1 MAISSLGLYESELQ
15 ETINDCE
22 NLLDALQIESTIK
35 NDVEDRV
42 QDYLKEYGDWSN
54 ISASVQEAYYEV
66 TKSIVEQERP
76 AIEMYYEVN
85 GRASGISLKH
95 NAMDKAVEYHGEGTD
110 KLVELISAEI
120 GSQYEDLPDD
130 EIFKVGSGSFV
141 VKIDEDQKAIFAVPS
156 DAFIQKLSE
165 SFENTSLS
173 ISDYVD
179 GWLDSPTKT
188 LVLDFSKDE
197 PALLLDNADDNV
209 AMNVPLK
216 DMSNE
221 IRNDIYGDM
230 VALANPQNDEQK
242 ALIETAMNYFSEL
255 DDRDAERAMDNYE
268 AEYGADGSR
277 AFGSRFVDEPSPE
290 KSVSEAKEQI
300 TGEDKLRSLA
310 MEIADF
316 STTNGAETLV
326 EGDNMEELVNKVY
339 DMLSAKEGRES
350 LSSKLGYIEEAA
362 CRNGLSEDEQIA
374 NYLQLCIDNLPPV
387 ENEVTKLF
395 NKMQEIPEIKE
406 FIETQAKAG
415 GVSEL
420 DYFQNA
426 LERSDSTASLIEA
439 LDKARTISAPE
450 GEFFYVFD
458 EEYSPEA
465 KAGKALDSLFE
476 YIQHRC
482 EVVKGAPLT
491 EKECLENAIEFV
503 TKEYGVYA
511 KFGEYSVDYQDV
523 QSDGNSKDSVYG
535 VRKNAELYAVINVS
549 AYSDHLSVM
558 NEITDLAAE
567 NSLCETIEFINT
579 VHSAMEEFCKKN
591 TTLSDLPYEVFED
604 CPENFEELDLHID
617 YSPSELT
624 PVDKGVYLLDMMS
637 DDLKD
642 VVDRVKEL
650 EGGSV
655 LESADLSNKT
665 TDVFISKDRMEFSVP
680 ELCLRMDVPLT
691 IGEKESMNELVSEKE
706 KVMEKDA
713 KKRSAPVKD

>member
-1 MAISSLGLYESELQ
+1 MAISSLGLYEDELQ
-15 ETINDCE
+15 ETINDCG

-179 GWLDSPTKT
+179 GWLDSPTRT

-230 VALANPQNDEQK
+230 VALASPQNDEQK
-242 ALIETAMNYFSEL
+242 VLIETAMNYFSEL

-277 AFGSRFVDEPSPE
+277 AFGSRLVGEPSPE
-290 KSVSEAKEQI
+290 KDVSEAKEQI
-300 TGEDKLRSLA
+300 AGKDKLRSLA

-316 STTNGAETLV
+316 STTNGAETFV
-326 EGDNMEELVNKVY
+326 EGDNMEELVNKAY
-339 DMLSAKEGRES
+339 DMLSTKEGREN

-362 CRNGLSEDEQIA
+362 FRNGLSEDEQTA
-374 NYLQLCIDNLPPV
+374 NYLQLCIDYLPPM
-387 ENEVTKLF
+387 ELF
-395 NKMQEIPEIKE
+395 DKMQEIPEIKE

-426 LERSDSTASLIEA
+426 LDRSDSTASLIEA

-450 GEFFYVFD
+450 GELFYVFD

-465 KAGKALDSLFE
+465 KAGEALDSLFK
-476 YIQHRC
+476 YIQYRS
-482 EVVKGAPLT
+482 EEAKGAPLT

-503 TKEYGVYA
+503 TEEYGVYA

-523 QSDGNSKDSVYG
+523 QSGGNSKDSVYS
-535 VRKNAELYAVINVS
+535 VRKNDELYAVINVS

-558 NEITDLAAE
+558 NEITDLATE

-579 VHSAMEEFCKKN
+579 VHNAMEEFCKKN

-604 CPENFEELDLHID
+604 CPESFEELDLHID

-650 EGGSV
+650 EGGNV

-665 TDVFISKDRMEFSVP
+665 TDVFISEDRMEFSVP

>member
-1 MAISSLGLYESELQ
+1 MAISSLGLYEDELQ
-15 ETINDCE
+15 ETINDCG

-179 GWLDSPTKT
+179 GWLDSPTRT

-230 VALANPQNDEQK
+230 VALASPQNDEQK

-255 DDRDAERAMDNYE
+255 EDRDAERAMDNYE

-277 AFGSRFVDEPSPE
+277 VFGSRLVGEPSPE
-290 KSVSEAKEQI
+290 KDVSETKEQI
-300 TGEDKLRSLA
+300 AGKDKLRSLA

-326 EGDNMEELVNKVY
+326 EGDNMEELVNKAY
-339 DMLSAKEGRES
+339 DMLSTKEGRES
-350 LSSKLGYIEEAA
+350 LSSKLGYSEEVAF
-362 CRNGLSEDEQIA
+362 RNGLSEDEQTA
-374 NYLQLCIDNLPPV
+374 NYLQLCIDYLPPM
-387 ENEVTKLF
+387 ELF
-395 NKMQEIPEIKE
+395 DKMQEIPEIKE
-406 FIETQAKAG
+406 FIETQAKAS

-426 LERSDSTASLIEA
+426 LDRSDSTASLIEA

-450 GEFFYVFD
+450 GELFYVFD

-465 KAGKALDSLFE
+465 KAGEALDSLFE
-476 YIQHRC
+476 YIQYRS
-482 EVVKGAPLT
+482 EEAKGAPFT

-503 TKEYGVYA
+503 TEEYGVYA

-523 QSDGNSKDSVYG
+523 QSDGNSKDSVYS

-579 VHSAMEEFCKKN
+579 VHNAMEEFCKKN

-604 CPENFEELDLHID
+604 CPESFEELDLHID

-650 EGGSV
+650 EGGNV

-665 TDVFISKDRMEFSVP
+665 TDVFISEDRMEFSVP

-691 IGEKESMNELVSEKE
+691 IGEKESMNVLVYEKE
-706 KVMEKDA
+706 KVMEKGA

>member
-1 MAISSLGLYESELQ
+1 MKSQ
-15 ETINDCE
+15 R
-22 NLLDALQIESTIK
+22 AL
-35 NDVEDRV
+35 
-42 QDYLKEYGDWSN
+42 WSR
-54 ISASVQEAYYEV
+54 SA
-66 TKSIVEQERP
+66 
-76 AIEMYYEVN
+76 
-85 GRASGISLKH
+85 
-95 NAMDKAVEYHGEGTD
+95 AVEYHGEGTD

-179 GWLDSPTKT
+179 GWLDSPTRT

-230 VALANPQNDEQK
+230 VALASPQNDEQK

-255 DDRDAERAMDNYE
+255 EDRDAERAMDNYE

-277 AFGSRFVDEPSPE
+277 VFGSRLVGEPSPE
-290 KSVSEAKEQI
+290 KDVSETKEQI
-300 TGEDKLRSLA
+300 AGKDKLRSLA

-326 EGDNMEELVNKVY
+326 EGDNMEELVNKAY
-339 DMLSAKEGRES
+339 DMLSTKEGRES
-350 LSSKLGYIEEAA
+350 LSSKLGYIEEVAF
-362 CRNGLSEDEQIA
+362 RNGLSEDEQTA
-374 NYLQLCIDNLPPV
+374 NYLQLCIDYLPPM
-387 ENEVTKLF
+387 ELF
-395 NKMQEIPEIKE
+395 DKMQEIPEIKE
-406 FIETQAKAG
+406 FIETQAKAS

-426 LERSDSTASLIEA
+426 LDRSDSTASLIEA

-450 GEFFYVFD
+450 GELFYVFD

-465 KAGKALDSLFE
+465 KAGEALDSLFE
-476 YIQHRC
+476 YIQYRS
-482 EVVKGAPLT
+482 EEAKGAPFT

-503 TKEYGVYA
+503 TEEYGVYA

-523 QSDGNSKDSVYG
+523 QSDGNSKDSVYS

-579 VHSAMEEFCKKN
+579 VHNAMEEFCKKN

-604 CPENFEELDLHID
+604 CPESFEELDLHID

-650 EGGSV
+650 EGGNV

-665 TDVFISKDRMEFSVP
+665 TDVFISEDRMEFSVP

-691 IGEKESMNELVSEKE
+691 IGEKESMNVLVYEKE
-706 KVMEKDA
+706 KVMEKGA

>member
-1 MAISSLGLYESELQ
+1 MAISSLGLYEDELQ

-66 TKSIVEQERP
+66 TKNIVEQERP

-179 GWLDSPTKT
+179 GWLDSPTRT

-230 VALANPQNDEQK
+230 VALASPQNDEQK

-277 AFGSRFVDEPSPE
+277 AFGSRLVGEPSPE
-290 KSVSEAKEQI
+290 NDVPEAKEQI
-300 TGEDKLRSLA
+300 AGKDKLRSLA

-326 EGDNMEELVNKVY
+326 EGDNMEELVNKAY
-339 DMLSAKEGRES
+339 DMLSTKEGRES

-362 CRNGLSEDEQIA
+362 FRNGLSEDEQTA
-374 NYLQLCIDNLPPV
+374 NYLQLCIDYLPPV
-387 ENEVTKLF
+387 ELF
-395 NKMQEIPEIKE
+395 DKMQEIPEIKE

-426 LERSDSTASLIEA
+426 LDRSDSTASLIEA

-450 GEFFYVFD
+450 GELFYVFD
-458 EEYSPEA
+458 EEGAEA
-465 KAGKALDSLFE
+465 KAGEALDSLFE
-476 YIQHRC
+476 YIQYRS
-482 EVVKGAPLT
+482 EEAKGAPLT

-503 TKEYGVYA
+503 TEEYGVYA

-604 CPENFEELDLHID
+604 CPESFEELDLHID

-650 EGGSV
+650 EGGNV

-706 KVMEKDA
+706 KVMEKGA

>member
-1 MAISSLGLYESELQ
+1 MAISSLGLYEDELQ
-15 ETINDCE
+15 ETINDCG

-179 GWLDSPTKT
+179 GWLDSPTRT

-230 VALANPQNDEQK
+230 VALASPQNDEQK

-255 DDRDAERAMDNYE
+255 EDRDAERAMDNYE

-277 AFGSRFVDEPSPE
+277 VFGSRLVGEPSPE
-290 KSVSEAKEQI
+290 KDVSETKEQI
-300 TGEDKLRSLA
+300 AGKDKLRSLA

-326 EGDNMEELVNKVY
+326 EGDNMEELVNKAY
-339 DMLSAKEGRES
+339 DMLSTKEGRES
-350 LSSKLGYIEEAA
+350 LSSKLGYIEEVAF
-362 CRNGLSEDEQIA
+362 RNGLSEDEQTA
-374 NYLQLCIDNLPPV
+374 NYLQLCIDYLPPM
-387 ENEVTKLF
+387 ELF
-395 NKMQEIPEIKE
+395 DKMQEIPEIKE
-406 FIETQAKAG
+406 FIEAQAKAG

-426 LERSDSTASLIEA
+426 LDRSDSTASLIEA

-450 GEFFYVFD
+450 GELFYVFD

-465 KAGKALDSLFE
+465 KAGEALDSLFK
-476 YIQHRC
+476 YIQYRS
-482 EVVKGAPLT
+482 EEAKGAPLT

-503 TKEYGVYA
+503 TEEYGVYA

-579 VHSAMEEFCKKN
+579 VHNAMEEFCKKN

-604 CPENFEELDLHID
+604 CPESFEELDLHID

-650 EGGSV
+650 EGGNV

-706 KVMEKDA
+706 KVMEKGA

>member
-1 MAISSLGLYESELQ
+1 MAISSLGLYEDELQ
-15 ETINDCE
+15 ETINDCG

-179 GWLDSPTKT
+179 GWLDSPTRT

-230 VALANPQNDEQK
+230 VALASPQNDEQK

-255 DDRDAERAMDNYE
+255 EDRDAERAMDNYE

-277 AFGSRFVDEPSPE
+277 VFGSRLVGEPSPE
-290 KSVSEAKEQI
+290 KDVSETKEQI
-300 TGEDKLRSLA
+300 AGKDKLRSLA

-326 EGDNMEELVNKVY
+326 EGDNMEELVNKAY
-339 DMLSAKEGRES
+339 DMLSTKEGRES
-350 LSSKLGYIEEAA
+350 LSSKLGYIEEVAF
-362 CRNGLSEDEQIA
+362 RNGLSEDEQTA
-374 NYLQLCIDNLPPV
+374 NYLQLCIDYLPPM
-387 ENEVTKLF
+387 ELF
-395 NKMQEIPEIKE
+395 DKMQEIPEIKE
-406 FIETQAKAG
+406 FIETQAKAS

-426 LERSDSTASLIEA
+426 LDRSDSTASLIEA

-450 GEFFYVFD
+450 GELFYVFD

-465 KAGKALDSLFE
+465 KAGEALDSLFE
-476 YIQHRC
+476 YIQYRS
-482 EVVKGAPLT
+482 EEAKGAPFT

-503 TKEYGVYA
+503 TEEYGVYA

-523 QSDGNSKDSVYG
+523 QSDGNSKDSVYS

-579 VHSAMEEFCKKN
+579 VHNAMEEFCKKN

-604 CPENFEELDLHID
+604 CPESFEELDLHID

-650 EGGSV
+650 EGGNV

-665 TDVFISKDRMEFSVP
+665 TDVFISEDRMEFSVP

-691 IGEKESMNELVSEKE
+691 IGEKESMNVLVYEKE
-706 KVMEKDA
+706 KVMEKGA

>member
-1 MAISSLGLYESELQ
+1 MAISSLGLYEDELQ
-15 ETINDCE
+15 ETINDCG

-66 TKSIVEQERP
+66 TKGIVEQERP

-179 GWLDSPTKT
+179 GWLDSPTRT

-230 VALANPQNDEQK
+230 VALASPQNDEQK

-255 DDRDAERAMDNYE
+255 EDRDAERAMDNYE

-277 AFGSRFVDEPSPE
+277 AFGSRLVGELSPE
-290 KSVSEAKEQI
+290 NDVSEAKEQI
-300 TGEDKLRSLA
+300 AGKDKLRSLA

-326 EGDNMEELVNKVY
+326 EGDNMEELVNKAY
-339 DMLSAKEGRES
+339 DMLSTKEGRES

-362 CRNGLSEDEQIA
+362 FRNGLSEDEQTA
-374 NYLQLCIDNLPPV
+374 NYLQLCIDYLPPV
-387 ENEVTKLF
+387 ELF
-395 NKMQEIPEIKE
+395 DKMQEIPEIKE

-426 LERSDSTASLIEA
+426 LDRSDSTASLIEA

-450 GEFFYVFD
+450 GELFYVFD

-465 KAGKALDSLFE
+465 KAGEALDSLFK
-476 YIQHRC
+476 YIQYRS
-482 EVVKGAPLT
+482 EEAKGAPLT

-503 TKEYGVYA
+503 TEEYGVYA
-511 KFGEYSVDYQDV
+511 KFGDYSVDYQDV

-567 NSLCETIEFINT
+567 NSLCETIGFINT

-604 CPENFEELDLHID
+604 CPESFEELDLHID

-650 EGGSV
+650 EGGNV

-706 KVMEKDA
+706 KVMEKGA

>member
-1 MAISSLGLYESELQ
+1 MAISSLGLYEDELQ
-15 ETINDCE
+15 ETINDCG

-179 GWLDSPTKT
+179 GWLDSPTRT

-230 VALANPQNDEQK
+230 VALASPQNDEQK

-255 DDRDAERAMDNYE
+255 EDRDAERAMDNYE

-277 AFGSRFVDEPSPE
+277 VFGSRLVGEPSPE
-290 KSVSEAKEQI
+290 KDVSETKEQI
-300 TGEDKLRSLA
+300 AGKDKLRSLA

-326 EGDNMEELVNKVY
+326 EGDNMEELVNKAY
-339 DMLSAKEGRES
+339 DMLSTKEGRES
-350 LSSKLGYIEEAA
+350 LSSKLGYIEEVAF
-362 CRNGLSEDEQIA
+362 RNGLSEDEQTA
-374 NYLQLCIDNLPPV
+374 NYLQLCIDYLPPM
-387 ENEVTKLF
+387 ELF
-395 NKMQEIPEIKE
+395 DKMQEIPEIKE

-426 LERSDSTASLIEA
+426 LDRSDSTASLIEA

-450 GEFFYVFD
+450 GELFYVFD
-458 EEYSPEA
+458 EEGAEA
-465 KAGKALDSLFE
+465 KAGEALDSLFE
-476 YIQHRC
+476 YIQYRS
-482 EVVKGAPLT
+482 EEAKGAPLT

-503 TKEYGVYA
+503 TEEYGVYA

-579 VHSAMEEFCKKN
+579 VHNAMEEFCKKN

-604 CPENFEELDLHID
+604 CPESFEELDLHID

-650 EGGSV
+650 EGGNV

-706 KVMEKDA
+706 KVMEKGA